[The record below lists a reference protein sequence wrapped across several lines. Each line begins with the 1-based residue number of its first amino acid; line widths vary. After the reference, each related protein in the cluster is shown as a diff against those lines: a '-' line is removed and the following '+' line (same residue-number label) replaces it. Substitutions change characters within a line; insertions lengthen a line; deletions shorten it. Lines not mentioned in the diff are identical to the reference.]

1 MECRVHDLVRELAIE
16 KAKEQNFIGTN
27 IADPPPSSTS
37 SSLFS
42 SKSRRRSIYS
52 DFERCA
58 SIEHLTPYLRSLLFF
73 NLGKNC
79 RASQLDF
86 IAKCFKV
93 LRNMRY
99 LYMEGQEE
107 DVPLQIHTLQNLQI
121 LSGITFNQWIKNDSS
136 NLTCLEK
143 LKLEGKCEVEGAVF
157 SNSISKLPSLKS
169 LYLKASDELS
179 IPPLAINSCLHLSK
193 LDIKGHMQKL
203 LETVEFSPNLTQLTL
218 EASRLGC
225 DPMPVLEKQPKLLIL
240 RLRANAHLGM
250 KMQVSANG
258 FPQLKVLQLSELQ
271 GLTEL
276 NIGKGAMPWLKQ
288 LQIHKRV
295 NILGFIGLLKLVE
308 LNIIGQPFPI
318 MITIKWLPNSIAF
331 EQTRTL
337 ILNIQ
342 WKVKTTQI
350 ISLQHCKDDFFF
362 KFFYYDRR
370 MKDMAEVYLNDIYS
384 DIERYASIENL
395 TPYLCSLLFFNLGK
409 NCKASQLD
417 FIAKCFKVA

>member
-93 LRNMRY
+93 LRVLDLEGLKIECLPSMIGELIHLRYLGLRHTGLKMLPPSIGNLRSFQTLEINNLRQVSNVIRKIKNMRY

-318 MITIKWLPNSIAF
+318 MMYLKVGHV
-331 EQTRTL
+331 
-337 ILNIQ
+337 ILRFVLQ
-342 WKVKTTQI
+342 QVKQ
-350 ISLQHCKDDFFF
+350 QK
-362 KFFYYDRR
+362 
-370 MKDMAEVYLNDIYS
+370 A
-384 DIERYASIENL
+384 
-395 TPYLCSLLFFNLGK
+395 LGK
-409 NCKASQLD
+409 QL
-417 FIAKCFKVA
+417 KY